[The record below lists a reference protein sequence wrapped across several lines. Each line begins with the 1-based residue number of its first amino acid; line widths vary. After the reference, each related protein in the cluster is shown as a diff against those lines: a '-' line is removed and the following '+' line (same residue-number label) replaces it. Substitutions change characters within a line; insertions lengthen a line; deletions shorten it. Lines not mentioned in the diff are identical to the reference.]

1 MVLSNC
7 SAPHGNP
14 VQKPNKVI
22 LLSRESC
29 LKEQP
34 DVSPGK
40 TGLCQPAADCWCAVP
55 PGQSIAPGSRRP
67 GCEPPLYSTIHN
79 ECRHNVSIFII
90 IIGYN
95 IRHQSFQSKKDLYL
109 GSLKHR
115 RIDSCR
121 YSILPLLLKYSPETE
136 L

>member
-1 MVLSNC
+1 ML
-7 SAPHGNP
+7 PFT
-14 VQKPNKVI
+14 QLIQIKIQI
-22 LLSRESC
+22 LQE
-29 LKEQP
+29 
-34 DVSPGK
+34 
-40 TGLCQPAADCWCAVP
+40 A
-55 PGQSIAPGSRRP
+55 
-67 GCEPPLYSTIHN
+67 LYSTIHN